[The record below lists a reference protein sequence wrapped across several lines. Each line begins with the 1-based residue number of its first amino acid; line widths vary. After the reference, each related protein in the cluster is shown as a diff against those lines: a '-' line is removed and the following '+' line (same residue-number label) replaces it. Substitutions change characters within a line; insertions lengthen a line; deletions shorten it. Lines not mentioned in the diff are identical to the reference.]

1 MSSEATYQ
9 LSLLISIIMG
19 LGLYLRSVRWLEL
32 KRSAIILVPLLSALL
47 VPFCAR
53 LFFFIARINFI
64 LPTQGWAGLL
74 DFRPEGMAYT
84 GSIIGLGLAGYLSA
98 KLSGEQYNK
107 VLDAV
112 TPGALLALLLS
123 RFSEY
128 YITSGQGKYIEK
140 DILRF
145 FPLAVENEWGE
156 WYYAVFMLE
165 AFFALIILIDAVKN
179 RERSHGYLWQKAL
192 LFLFCSQILCESLR
206 AETLRW
212 GFVRVYQL
220 FCAFGITWFYVKW
233 SRCALNR
240 GVSLSKLWTSL
251 DRVFFELT
259 SVVGTEFA
267 LDKWREVPHW
277 LLYSLMTLGLSSLAF
292 AGMRLLKRSKG
303 MVL

>member
-1 MSSEATYQ
+1 
-9 LSLLISIIMG
+9 
-19 LGLYLRSVRWLEL
+19 
-32 KRSAIILVPLLSALL
+32 
-47 VPFCAR
+47 
-53 LFFFIARINFI
+53 
-64 LPTQGWAGLL
+64 GWGGLL

-84 GSIIGLGLAGYLSA
+84 GVIVGLGLSGFLTA
-98 KLSGEQYNK
+98 KITGENYNK
-107 VLDAV
+107 LLDAI

-123 RFSEY
+123 RLSEFY
-128 YITSGQGKYIEK
+128 VTSGQGKYIEQ

-165 AFFALIILIDAVKN
+165 ALFAFMILIDERKN
-179 RERSHGYLWQKAL
+179 RERSYGYLWQKAL

-233 SRCALNR
+233 SSRARKR
-240 GVSLSKLWTSL
+240 GVSMSL
-251 DRVFFELT
+251 IWPSLVLLVIVLFGL
-259 SVVGTEFA
+259 VGIEFA
-267 LDKWREVPHW
+267 LDKWREMPHW
-277 LLYSLMTLGLSSLAF
+277 LLYAVMSLGLSFLAF